1 MSDAV
6 LMGRV
11 HWNDPLAV
19 EYLSLTIAN
28 LPLTSRVVLV
38 CVGTD
43 RSTGDCLG
51 PLIGSRLVK
60 ERERGNL
67 PQSVTIFGTLDEPVH
82 ALNLQQ
88 YKLKLASA
96 DYRASTVIAIDAC
109 LGVSRNVGC
118 ISVKKGP
125 LRPGTGVNKRLP
137 WIGDYHIIGIVN
149 VSGFMEHVVLQNT
162 RLSLVMRMAEVVA
175 NSVVLALGARPADK
189 EAALS
194 APFSF

>member
-51 PLIGSRLVK
+51 PLIVACK
-60 ERERGNL
+60 ER
-67 PQSVTIFGTLDEPVH
+67 
-82 ALNLQQ
+82 
-88 YKLKLASA
+88 
-96 DYRASTVIAIDAC
+96 
-109 LGVSRNVGC
+109 
-118 ISVKKGP
+118 
-125 LRPGTGVNKRLP
+125 GTGKPPPKRNHL
-137 WIGDYHIIGIVN
+137 WN
-149 VSGFMEHVVLQNT
+149 SG
-162 RLSLVMRMAEVVA
+162 
-175 NSVVLALGARPADK
+175 
-189 EAALS
+189 
-194 APFSF
+194 